1 MTTAT
6 RTAPQHG
13 TRACYL
19 RGCRRPEC
27 TAAHKRY
34 CKEYDLRVHREGR
47 RNIDAAP
54 AARHVQR
61 LTQLGWTQTGIA
73 QATGCGAHIICSLIN
88 GNQKK
93 IRPETAQRI
102 LTFQPP
108 ADTAPLGHWT
118 DATGTTRRLRALA
131 AIGHPLY
138 QVADAAGIDHS
149 TIRPIAAGTRQK
161 VSKALAGRIA
171 RIYANLVRQPGP
183 SPTARGIARARG
195 WHGPAAWG
203 EDIDNPAA
211 TPETDQ
217 EVADLDS
224 RRELAALRRAE
235 IEHLASFNVPEHEI
249 ADRLG
254 MARAYVHDLI
264 RDMRKERLTKPAA
277 TVISDL
283 EVAA

>member
-1 MTTAT
+1 MT
-6 RTAPQHG
+6 RTPPQHG
-13 TRACYL
+13 QRACYL

-27 TAAHKRY
+27 AAAHKRY

-47 RNIDAAP
+47 RNIDATP
-54 AARHVQR
+54 AAEH
-61 LTQLGWTQTGIA
+61 LKQLASQKWTQEGLAKAI
-73 QATGCGAHIICSLIN
+73 GCGTHTVCSLLN

-93 IRPETAQRI
+93 IRPETAARI
-102 LTFQPP
+102 LAFQPTP
-108 ADTAPLGHWT
+108 NVEPGGYWT
-118 DATGTTRRLRALA
+118 DSTGTTRRLRALA

-138 QVADAAGIDHS
+138 QVADAVGIDHG

-161 VSKALAGRIA
+161 VSKALASRVA
-171 RIYANLVRQPGP
+171 RLYATLVRQPGP

-217 EVADLDS
+217 EATDLDS

-235 IEHLASFNVPEHEI
+235 IEHLDSFNVPEHEI

-264 RDMRKERLTKPAA
+264 RDMRKERFAKPAV
-277 TVISDL
+277 TGVSDL
-283 EVAA
+283 EAAA